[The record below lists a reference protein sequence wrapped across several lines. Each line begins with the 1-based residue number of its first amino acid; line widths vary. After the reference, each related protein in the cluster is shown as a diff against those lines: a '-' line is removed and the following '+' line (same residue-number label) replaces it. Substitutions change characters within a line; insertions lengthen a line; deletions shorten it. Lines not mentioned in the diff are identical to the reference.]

1 MLSVAG
7 HAVAQSTPVAR
18 PLRRPVRTCVGCRE
32 RADRSVL
39 LRVAAVEV
47 DGNWCVVPDPRHR
60 LPGRGA
66 SVHLD
71 LGCLELAERRRAFTR
86 ALRRGVPL
94 DLMLVSEYVSVHSD
108 PQGSSS

>member
-7 HAVAQSTPVAR
+7 HAVGQSTPVTR
-18 PLRRPVRTCVGCRE
+18 PPQRSVRTCVGCRE

-39 LRVAAVEV
+39 LRVAAVQV

-66 SVHLD
+66 SLHPA
-71 LGCLELAERRRAFTR
+71 LGCFELAERRKAFTR
-86 ALRRGVPL
+86 ALRRGAPL
-94 DLMLVSEYVSVHSD
+94 ELAPVREFVSVK
-108 PQGSSS
+108 